1 MAGSR
6 SFSPKAK
13 SENLAS
19 LSAQW
24 AKGTFHPVY
33 LLAGSDTLQKDEA
46 VAVFQKHFLGGDAS
60 GLNVDRFDGETAQA
74 ADILGAWRTMAFL
87 GGRRLILVRRAQDL
101 PKPEANLLAEGLE
114 SPPTGNT
121 LIFLWDENK
130 ADNLNVLVQ
139 AAKSAGIVAT
149 FWAPFENQM
158 PGWIQERAGS
168 LGKSMSFDAARALL
182 DVVGPNLAE
191 LAQEVEKLAL
201 YAKDKKAIEL
211 SDVEAIAPESTSL
224 QFLEFDRAFWRR
236 DKGEILRMLEMRRSQ
251 GDPPEMLLPQMV
263 RIYRKLLSAKMLLAE
278 KKATREEIGFL
289 MLRVKMR
296 DPQEEFLQAIG
307 SFSWDQ
313 LMGGMEK
320 LLQAEWDL
328 KSGRL
333 DPDIGLTLLV
343 SGLMKGD

>member
-33 LLAGSDTLQKDEA
+33 LLAGPDTLQKDEA
-46 VAVFQKHFLGGDAS
+46 VAVFQKHFLSGDTS

-101 PKPEANLLAEGLE
+101 PKGEANLLAEGLA

-121 LIFLWDENK
+121 LILLWDDK

-139 AAKSAGIVAT
+139 AAKSAGIVAV

-158 PGWIQERAGS
+158 PGWIQERAGI

-251 GDPPEMLLPQMV
+251 GDPPEILLSHLV
-263 RIYRKLLSAKMLLAE
+263 RIHRKLLSAKMLLAE
-278 KKATREEIGFL
+278 KKATREEIGFQ

-296 DPQEEFLQAIG
+296 DPQEEFLQAITA
-307 SFSWDQ
+307 FSWDQ

-320 LLQAEWDL
+320 LLQTEWDL

-333 DPDIGLTLLV
+333 DPDVGLTLLV
-343 SGLMKGD
+343 SGLMR